1 MQWMLRTLCRVYR
14 EWLSTKF
21 WGWSLQKPNSL
32 KLMSSDSLD
41 VMKLIFFFYEGN
53 ETGLDVMQ
61 RTTFENHQ
69 SSVYVYVSIPF
80 LRASP
85 FIRWWIYAKQ
95 MLIIF
100 QIFERNT
107 SHVLQFPLL
116 SLCVHILI
124 AIQNWTGCE
133 INSSKMSVFYSRMN
147 AFARTAIYTQT
158 HPLRMWHSM
167 YINAK
172 SICNQ
177 YIECAISTNSSRSPA
192 SMHVSKLKFFFSKEI
207 ETSRKYQNSF
217 EMVFT
222 QRSRSHLYSTKR
234 ISRSIF
240 RSKYYFHFSSRLVL
254 WHISKF

>member
-1 MQWMLRTLCRVYR
+1 MNVVY
-14 EWLSTKF
+14 F
-21 WGWSLQKPNSL
+21 VPSLQGMTEHKILRL
-32 KLMSSDSLD
+32 KFAKTEFIEID
-41 VMKLIFFFYEGN
+41 VERFARCDEINFFFYEGN

-158 HPLRMWHSM
+158 HPLRMWHSTV
-167 YINAK
+167 
-172 SICNQ
+172 CT
-177 YIECAISTNSSRSPA
+177 CT
-192 SMHVSKLKFFFSKEI
+192 
-207 ETSRKYQNSF
+207 
-217 EMVFT
+217 
-222 QRSRSHLYSTKR
+222 
-234 ISRSIF
+234 
-240 RSKYYFHFSSRLVL
+240 
-254 WHISKF
+254 